1 MAEASSGDRV
11 KVHYTGRLPDDTV
24 FDSSEGRNPLEF
36 TIGAG
41 EIIPGFE
48 QAVTGMRPGEEKIA
62 TVAADEAYGE
72 RRDDLLL
79 TLERDRLPEGMDPEV
94 GERLQL
100 RARGGE
106 PFDVVVAEVGEEDLT
121 VDANHPLAGQ
131 ELTFDIRL
139 VEIVGQ

>member
-1 MAEASSGDRV
+1 MAEASPGDKV

-48 QAVTGMRPGEEKIA
+48 HAVTGMRPGEEKTA

-79 TLERDRLPEGMDPEV
+79 TLERERLPEGMDPEV

>member
-1 MAEASSGDRV
+1 MAEASPGDKV

-48 QAVTGMRPGEEKIA
+48 QAVTGMRPGEEKTA

-72 RRDDLLL
+72 RREDLLL

-106 PFDVVVAEVGEEDLT
+106 PFDVVVAEVGDEDLT

-139 VEIVGQ
+139 VEIIGE